1 MCIYVR
7 NITNEEEARLKEV
20 LRRSDDAIKVK
31 RSQIILAS
39 AQKRRV
45 PEISKSF
52 GFGRD
57 YVCDV
62 IHSFDKVGFQA
73 LESKY
78 ENCGKKPIF
87 TEEIQ
92 RRIIDAALT
101 KPSDL
106 GLPFTC
112 WSLSK
117 LKEYIVNQG
126 YVESISIETIRQILK
141 EHGIKYRRTKTW
153 KDSNDPEFE
162 SKKTR
167 Y

>member
-7 NITNEEEARLKEV
+7 NITNEEETRLKDI

-39 AQKRRV
+39 AQRRRV

-52 GFGRD
+52 GFSRD

-78 ENCGKKPIF
+78 ENCGKKPKF
-87 TEEIQ
+87 TEVVR

-117 LKEYIVNQG
+117 LRAYIVNQESI
-126 YVESISIETIRQILK
+126 ESISIETIRQILK
-141 EHGIKYRRTKTW
+141 ENGIKYRHTKTW

-162 SKKTR
+162 SKKTKF
-167 Y
+167 

>member
-7 NITNEEEARLKEV
+7 NITNEEEAELKAI

-45 PEISKSF
+45 PEISRSF
-52 GFGRD
+52 GFSRD

-78 ENCGKKPIF
+78 ENCGKKPMF
-87 TEEIQ
+87 TEDVR
-92 RRIIDAALT
+92 RRIIDVALT

-106 GLPFTC
+106 RLPFTC
-112 WSLSK
+112 WSLTK
-117 LKEYIVNQG
+117 LRDYIVNQG
-126 YVESISIETIRQILK
+126 NIEPISVETIRQILI
-141 EHGIKYRRTKTW
+141 ENGIKYRHTKTW
-153 KDSNDPEFE
+153 KESNDPEFE
-162 SKKTR
+162 SKKTEF
-167 Y
+167 

>member
-7 NITNEEEARLKEV
+7 NITNEEETRLKAI

-31 RSQIILAS
+31 RAQIILAS
-39 AQKRRV
+39 TKRSKV
-45 PEISKSF
+45 SEICKSF
-52 GFGRD
+52 GFSRD

-62 IHSFDKVGFQA
+62 IHNFDKVGFQA

-78 ENCGKKPIF
+78 ENCGKEPKF
-87 TEEIQ
+87 TGDD
-92 RRIIDAALT
+92 RRKIIDAALN

-117 LKEYIVNQG
+117 LKDYLEDHECIG
-126 YVESISIETIRQILK
+126 PISIETIRRILR
-141 EHGIKYRRTKTW
+141 ENGIKYRHTKTW
-153 KDSNDPEFE
+153 KESNDPEFE
-162 SKKTR
+162 SKKTK

>member
-7 NITNEEEARLKEV
+7 NITIEEETRLKDI

-52 GFGRD
+52 GFSRD

-78 ENCGKKPIF
+78 DNCGKKPTF
-87 TEEIQ
+87 TEDIR
-92 RRIIDAALT
+92 RRIIDAALA
-101 KPSDL
+101 KPYDL
-106 GLPFTC
+106 RLPFTC
-112 WSLSK
+112 WSLTK
-117 LKEYIVNQG
+117 LKDYIVNQG

-141 EHGIKYRRTKTW
+141 ENGIRYRHTKTW

>member
-7 NITNEEEARLKEV
+7 NITDEEEIRLKDI

-52 GFGRD
+52 GFSRD

-62 IHSFDKVGFQA
+62 IHSFDKIGFQA

-78 ENCGKKPIF
+78 DNCGKKPTF
-87 TEEIQ
+87 TEDVR

-106 GLPFTC
+106 RLPFTC
-112 WSLSK
+112 WSLIK
-117 LKEYIVNQG
+117 LRDYIVDQG
-126 YVESISIETIRQILK
+126 YVTAISIETIRQILK
-141 EHGIKYRRTKTW
+141 ENGIKYRRTKTW

-162 SKKTR
+162 SKKTK